1 MIRLTLRIFIALL
14 LAAVIW
20 WIGPLLAIGV
30 YRPFSAVLV
39 RQILVAL
46 VLLWGF
52 WPLLVRLWAWMS
64 LSSRQLKSIDRG
76 RGYDPV
82 TEQLMYLKK
91 QLYLRWAKRPRSLW
105 RRWMGRIRREYLNQQ
120 PWFLV
125 LGQSGSGKTTLMMQ
139 FAEQVGAD
147 RVDPHHH
154 NWERSAHQPLNG
166 WIGADAVWLDTTG
179 QFVSADGLP
188 ADQHKTWT
196 QLLKAIKKIRGKP
209 YINGILL
216 CVDVADFAATS
227 LEDRKKLADILRA
240 RVLDVGD
247 ALLQKPQIYLG
258 FTGLDKMPGALALL
272 EQMSDPSWEKG
283 FGFILPDLAHSE
295 EGEVSLRTWND
306 AFADLE
312 IRLQQQ
318 MLYGSPEAD
327 GPEVNHAQLDFLEA
341 FGRQR
346 SAFMDLVQQMFSPSQ
361 MERIGVLRGVWWGS
375 VAEVVSS
382 GHLAMGEHADRS
394 GIRSMKPLWSPLI
407 SQMLLERFS
416 VIKAAPR
423 TVLHRVLG
431 VMKLA
436 TVGVLA
442 AGVLGWLAWGYLFEI
457 NNLEQT
463 WARFSES
470 RRLAEEEAR
479 TASSASAPLLEIA
492 GQMQYARQH
501 AAEAQYFMPTG
512 YFEHKRVAD
521 VALSTYQRHL
531 SKTFMPELF
540 NQVQRILVAQTQDG
554 VGDVYLSL
562 KVYLQLARPERRQSD
577 DLVRWIDQ
585 NWAALSVGQIA
596 DGEKEAVMGHA
607 RALFLV
613 PNLPATPEDPSIVQA
628 ARAKAAQVPSVTR
641 VLQHIRDQGLPPQIA
656 DISLSRAAGLSA
668 AMTLRL
674 RSDLPLT
681 DAAVPGWYTRA
692 GFLDVFK
699 PRLNPSS
706 RAVLEE
712 ESWVLRDQN
721 LSGNAFEI
729 EKAVEKLADATR
741 RQFLQDY
748 IKRWQTF
755 LSDITVRSFTGLDD
769 AAQLAGQFVDP
780 QSPLA
785 QLIRFVGRETT
796 LTGNYQGDV
805 DSWIDRQKHNLE
817 KSRRAVVGE
826 LAGEH
831 YRAKL
836 LPEHVVEDHFQSI
849 RGIATQLADT
859 NAAANNNPMSRLFD
873 PLYRQLGLVNGA
885 MQAGQV
891 LPEYDA
897 FSRLRGVAARQP
909 EPLRGI
915 MLDLIDNG
923 SSQTVARSANLL
935 NKGARGA
942 ARGFCDSG
950 VVGRY
955 PFQRSATSEVG
966 VHDFERLFSE
976 QGPMFTHF
984 RDNLAQYVDTST
996 SPWRSRRTDEGNV
1009 SLVSPSVLR
1018 SYESADQIRRV
1029 ALDEQGKLR
1038 LSSILRI
1045 VDMDPQLAEVTV
1057 DIAGQTLKYAH
1068 GVSAPKRFD
1077 WTSSAANLMV
1087 RVQYRSVDGRTEM
1100 LSFNGPWALFKFFD
1114 NGFQSAK
1121 DTDRRE
1127 TQHRTSLGTVTIEWQ
1142 STVSPGP
1149 LWSGVFSGFRCP

>member
-30 YRPFSAVLV
+30 YRPFELEWV
-39 RQILVAL
+39 RQILVTA

-52 WPLLVRLWAWMS
+52 WPLIVRFWAWIS
-64 LSSRQLKSIDRG
+64 LSSRQIKSIDRG

-82 TEQLMYLKK
+82 IEQLLYVKK
-91 QLYLRWAKRPRSLW
+91 QLYLRWSKRPRGWW
-105 RRWMGRIRREYLNQQ
+105 RRLIGRLRREYLNQQ

-125 LGQSGSGKTTLMMQ
+125 LGHSGSGKTSLVMQ
-139 FAEQVGAD
+139 FAERVGAERGD
-147 RVDPHHH
+147 AGVA
-154 NWERSAHQPLNG
+154 WERSAHQPLNG
-166 WIGADAVWLDTTG
+166 WIGSDAVWLDTTG
-179 QFVSADGLP
+179 HFVTADGLP
-188 ADQHKTWT
+188 ADVHKTWT
-196 QLLKAIKKIRGKP
+196 QLLKAIRKIRGKP
-209 YINGILL
+209 HINGVLL
-216 CVDVADFAATS
+216 CVDAAEFASTS
-227 LEDRKKLADILRA
+227 LEARKKMADVLRA
-240 RVLDVGD
+240 RVMDVGD
-247 ALLQKPQIYLG
+247 ALLQKPQIYLS
-258 FTGLDKMPGALALL
+258 FTGLDKVPGALALL
-272 EQMSDPSWEKG
+272 EQMNDAKWEKG
-283 FGFILPDLAHSE
+283 FGFILPDLDQADADDL
-295 EGEVSLRTWND
+295 SLRTWNE
-306 AFADLE
+306 AFSDLE
-312 IRLQQQ
+312 FRLQQQ
-318 MLYGSPEAD
+318 MLFASPESGGTA
-327 GPEVNHAQLDFLEA
+327 VNNAQIEFLET

-346 SAFMDLVQQMFSPSQ
+346 AAVMDLLLQVFAPSQ

-375 VAEVVSS
+375 VAEVVS
-382 GHLAMGEHADRS
+382 ADAVAALDQPERH
-394 GIRSMKPLWSPLI
+394 GIRSMKALWSPLV

-416 VIKAAPR
+416 VVKAAPR
-423 TVLHRVLG
+423 TLLHRLLG
-431 VMKLA
+431 VAKFAALGVL
-436 TVGVLA
+436 TVGTLTW
-442 AGVLGWLAWGYLFEI
+442 LGWGYLSEI
-457 NNLEQT
+457 DNLEQT
-463 WARFSES
+463 WARFNES
-470 RRLAEEEAR
+470 RRLAEDEAR
-479 TASSASAPLLEIA
+479 MASAEVSPLLEIS

-501 AAEAQYFMPTG
+501 AAEAQYFLPTG
-512 YFEHKRVAD
+512 YFEHKRVAN

-540 NQVQRILVAQTQDG
+540 NQVQKVLVAQTQDG
-554 VGDVYLSL
+554 SGDVYLSL
-562 KVYLQLARPERRQSD
+562 KVYLQLARPERRNAD
-577 DLVRWIDQ
+577 DLVRWIDR
-585 NWAALSVGQIA
+585 NWPALSVGLLA

-607 RALFLV
+607 RALLMV
-613 PNLPATPEDPSIVQA
+613 PDLPATPEDAAIVQA

-641 VLQHIRDQGLPPQIA
+641 VLQHIRDQGLPSQIA
-656 DISLSRAAGLSA
+656 DISLSRAAGVSA
-668 AMTLRL
+668 AMSLRM

-681 DAAVPGWYTRA
+681 DTAVPGWYTRA

-699 PRLNPSS
+699 PRLYPSS

-712 ESWVLRDQN
+712 ESWVLRDQT
-721 LSGNAFEI
+721 LSGNTFEI

-755 LSDITVRSFTGLDD
+755 LSDVTVRSFTGLDD

-849 RGIATQLADT
+849 RGVATQLADT
-859 NAAANNNPMSRLFD
+859 NTAANNNPMSRLFD

-891 LPEYDA
+891 MPEYDA
-897 FSRLRGVAARQP
+897 FSRLRGIAARQP
-909 EPLRGI
+909 VPLRGI

-923 SSQTVARSANLL
+923 SIQTASRSASLL
-935 NKGARGA
+935 NKKAAGA

-950 VVGRY
+950 LVGRY
-955 PFQRSATSEVG
+955 PFQRSARSEAG

-984 RDNLAQYVDTST
+984 RDNLAAYVDTSS
-996 SPWRSRRTDEGNV
+996 SPWRSRRTEEGNV

-1038 LSSILRI
+1038 LSTIMRI
-1045 VDMDPQLAEVTV
+1045 VDMDPQLAEVTIDV
-1057 DIAGQTLKYAH
+1057 AGQTLKYAH

-1077 WTSSAANLMV
+1077 WTSSAANLMI
-1087 RVQYRSVDGRTEM
+1087 RLQYRSVDGRSEV
-1100 LSFNGPWALFKFFD
+1100 LAFNGPWALFRFFD
-1114 NGFQSAK
+1114 NGYQSVRDA
-1121 DTDRRE
+1121 DRRE
-1127 TQHRTSLGTVTIEWQ
+1127 TQHRTSLGSVTVEWQ

-1149 LWSGVFSGFRCP
+1149 LWSGVLAGFRCP